1 MPSDP
6 FVHLH
11 VASGYSLRYGA
22 SHPHVLVERAAEHG
36 MDTLALT
43 DRDGTY
49 GVVKF
54 VQAAQSAGLRPI
66 LGVDLAIE
74 PSGLL
79 SGAHPSLRVRGAR
92 NGTRNGTSNGASN
105 GTGGRIGRGDDP
117 SGGRSPG
124 APARSTPARG
134 GASVDPRHPRVT
146 LLAQDR
152 AGWAALCRLVS
163 ATHLRGERGSP
174 VTTLDLIAE
183 HVQAA
188 AVSGGGL
195 LVLLGP
201 TSELGRALTVRRP
214 DLARAV
220 LARWRDAVPAR
231 EDLLVEVVSHRGPDD
246 TPRAARM
253 LGFATDEGVPA
264 VLSNA
269 VRYADRLDAPTADVL
284 DASRRLVALDARHV
298 DRVNAEGCLKSGK
311 EMHEVAD
318 EVIRAAGR
326 GRGAATE
333 LVAATRRVADRC
345 AVDPRADLGMG
356 EVHFP
361 ELEVLDGTGHLATG
375 RTAKAVLRERC
386 EAGLGRR
393 AMPATSAVRERLESE
408 LGIIE
413 TLGYP
418 AYFLTVA
425 DVVDLI
431 RDMGVRVAA
440 RGSGAGCL
448 VNYLLGISGVDPM
461 AHGLLME
468 RFLSPLRIALP
479 DVDIDVES
487 ARRTEVYEQILD
499 RFGGERVACVSM
511 MDTYRVRHAIR
522 DVGAALG
529 MPPGEIDAIAKAFP
543 HIRARD
549 VRLALRELP
558 ELRASHLARSPAR
571 PAVPPGRA
579 ARRAAPAHRA
589 APVRRTPLRHHPA
602 RPHPGRGELARLPDE
617 PVRQGRRRGARPAQ
631 ARRARH
637 PHAVGDG
644 PRDRRGRPGRRPSA
658 SRRSRQL
665 DDEAS

>member
-22 SHPHVLVERAAEHG
+22 SHPHVLVERAVDHG

-54 VQAAQSAGLRPI
+54 VQAAQSAGLRPV

-79 SGAHPSLRVRGAR
+79 STAHPSLRLR
-92 NGTRNGTSNGASN
+92 
-105 GTGGRIGRGDDP
+105 GGRTGSRAGDP

-134 GASVDPRHPRVT
+134 GASVDPRYPRVT

-214 DLARAV
+214 DLAREV

-253 LGFATDEGVPA
+253 LGFATDEDVPA

-311 EMHEVAD
+311 EMLGVA
-318 EVIRAAGR
+318 EEITRASGLGERAA
-326 GRGAATE
+326 AE

-345 AVDPRADLGMG
+345 AVDPRADLGIG

-361 ELEVLDGTGHLATG
+361 ELEVLDGTGNG
-375 RTAKAVLRERC
+375 RTATMVLRERC

-393 AMPATSAVRERLESE
+393 AMPRTSAVRERLEAE

-479 DVDIDVES
+479 DIDIDVES

-522 DVGAALG
+522 DVGAALSACR
-529 MPPGEIDAIAKAFP
+529 P
-543 HIRARD
+543 
-549 VRLALRELP
+549 
-558 ELRASHLARSPAR
+558 ARSTRSPRRSRTSAR
-571 PAVPPGRA
+571 ATYTSRSASCPSCAPLIWPRLSSTCCSAWSSGSTGCPGTSRCTRA
-579 ARRAAPAHRA
+579 AYSSPTPPCSTALPSRRA
-589 APVRRTPLRHHPA
+589 
-602 RPHPGRGELARLPDE
+602 G
-617 PVRQGRRRGARPAQ
+617 
-631 ARRARH
+631 
-637 PHAVGDG
+637 
-644 PRDRRGRPGRRPSA
+644 SA
-658 SRRSRQL
+658 SR
-665 DDEAS
+665 

>member
-1 MPSDP
+1 
-6 FVHLH
+6 
-11 VASGYSLRYGA
+11 
-22 SHPHVLVERAAEHG
+22 

-54 VQAAQSAGLRPI
+54 VQAAQSAGLRRSSASTWRSSRVGCSARRTRRCGCAPAAAPATA
-66 LGVDLAIE
+66 DLPTTGQA
-74 PSGLL
+74 
-79 SGAHPSLRVRGAR
+79 VRA
-92 NGTRNGTSNGASN
+92 
-105 GTGGRIGRGDDP
+105 
-117 SGGRSPG
+117 GRSRRTRAVDPG
-124 APARSTPARG
+124 TG

-152 AGWAALCRLVS
+152 VGWAALCRLVS

-188 AVSGGGL
+188 AGSGGGL

-264 VLSNA
+264 VLTNA

-298 DRVNAEGCLKSGK
+298 DRVNAEGCSQVRQGD
-311 EMHEVAD
+311 AGGG
-318 EVIRAAGR
+318 RGGRPRQRAGR
-326 GRGAATE
+326 ASGVRAGCCHAARRRPVRGRPARRPRHRRGPLPRARGA
-333 LVAATRRVADRC
+333 RRRR
-345 AVDPRADLGMG
+345 PS
-356 EVHFP
+356 
-361 ELEVLDGTGHLATG
+361 ATG
-375 RTAKAVLRERC
+375 RTAKTVLRERC

-393 AMPATSAVRERLESE
+393 AMPRTSAVRERLEDE

-431 RDMGVRVAA
+431 RGMGVRVAA

-461 AHGLLME
+461 RHGLLME

-479 DVDIDVES
+479 DIDIDVES

-529 MPPGEIDAIAKAFP
+529 LPPGEIDAIAKAFP

-549 VRLALRELP
+549 VRLALAELP
-558 ELRASHLARSPAR
+558 ELRASPSGAKPSSTCCSGWSSGSTGCRGTSR
-571 PAVPPGRA
+571 CTRA
-579 ARRAAPAHRA
+579 AYCCPTAPCSTAPRSRRA
-589 APVRRTPLRHHPA
+589 
-602 RPHPGRGELARLPDE
+602 G
-617 PVRQGRRRGARPAQ
+617 
-631 ARRARH
+631 
-637 PHAVGDG
+637 
-644 PRDRRGRPGRRPSA
+644 SA
-658 SRRSRQL
+658 SR
-665 DDEAS
+665 